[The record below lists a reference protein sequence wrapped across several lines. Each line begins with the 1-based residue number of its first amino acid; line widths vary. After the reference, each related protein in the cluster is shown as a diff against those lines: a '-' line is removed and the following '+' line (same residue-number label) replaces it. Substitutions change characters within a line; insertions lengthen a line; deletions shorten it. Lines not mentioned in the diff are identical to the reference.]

1 MFIITGKIEIL
12 SLLPARR
19 RKIKMETDNA
29 EELSYVNNDESS
41 SFYSENDEQYSDDD
55 FGSECS
61 CSTCSTCS
69 TCELCE
75 EELAEE
81 EFGDSSDEEMR
92 HNVPRCEPNLQ
103 FCNSDSDNT
112 EKKIHALNNELQR
125 TTKNGYKTDEQY
137 IIEKVTNVVVLKA
150 DASQFQN
157 GGYITGKGKTQE
169 LLLGGKQ
176 RKKRV
181 TFFDSSSSSDV
192 QAEAFSISSLSDSST
207 SGCCADFNQ
216 HLQNGDNF
224 DHKTISS
231 DPVKEHSN
239 DLSEGDLD
247 REYHRLKSVLK
258 TIDPSKLLGVLKHS
272 LKLKTW
278 KPSTPWELYF
288 PRTSLPLTLFT
299 VFAVTKS
306 MTLTLAEKDALSTT
320 LRKTFGKF
328 LKILKELPSSAAC
341 VRVYSLCKEPVTI
354 GQALRV
360 KRTVGY
366 ALKVSIR
373 PTLMKLV
380 TSPLAQHSVVKT
392 KVVSNFTFS
401 GVHSNDAKLFLCHII
416 KNPTSRFS
424 IFGISRKCRIKEGYF
439 IVYNNT
445 ALHN

>member
-1 MFIITGKIEIL
+1 MSCFNKLNQEFLYVITPGFLLWERNARGVRYIYHAGKIEIL

-112 EKKIHALNNELQR
+112 EKQIHALNNELQR

-137 IIEKVTNVVVLKA
+137 IIEKVANVVVLKA

-272 LKLKTW
+272 LKTKDLETINALGTLLPKNKFTADTVHCVRCHKEYDPHFGRKRCTLYHPEKDVW
-278 KPSTPWELYF
+278 KISQNSQGATFKCGLC
-288 PRTSLPLTLFT
+288 SSLFT
-299 VFAVTKS
+299 LQGACDYKPGTAS
-306 MTLTLAEKDALSTT
+306 EKNCGIC
-320 LRKTFGKF
+320 F
-328 LKILKELPSSAAC
+328 E
-341 VRVYSLCKEPVTI
+341 
-354 GQALRV
+354 
-360 KRTVGY
+360 
-366 ALKVSIR
+366 
-373 PTLMKLV
+373 
-380 TSPLAQHSVVKT
+380 
-392 KVVSNFTFS
+392 
-401 GVHSNDAKLFLCHII
+401 GVHTPDPNEVSYQPSGAAQCCEDKGCIEF
-416 KNPTSRFS
+416 
-424 IFGISRKCRIKEGYF
+424 Y
-439 IVYNNT
+439 V
-445 ALHN
+445 